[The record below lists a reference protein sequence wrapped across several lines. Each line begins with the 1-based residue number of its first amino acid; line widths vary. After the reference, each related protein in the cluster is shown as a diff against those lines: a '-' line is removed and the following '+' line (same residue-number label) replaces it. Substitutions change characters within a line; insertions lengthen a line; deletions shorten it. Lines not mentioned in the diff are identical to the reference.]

1 MQRKFTVTILLM
13 VLILFV
19 DNGNLLFGN
28 LIYKLPIEFGTW
40 FMAIKVME
48 EDVYDE
54 QLI

>member
-1 MQRKFTVTILLM
+1 M

-28 LIYKLPIEFGTW
+28 LICKLPIEFRTW
-40 FMAIKVME
+40 FLAIKVME
-48 EDVYDE
+48 EDNVYDE